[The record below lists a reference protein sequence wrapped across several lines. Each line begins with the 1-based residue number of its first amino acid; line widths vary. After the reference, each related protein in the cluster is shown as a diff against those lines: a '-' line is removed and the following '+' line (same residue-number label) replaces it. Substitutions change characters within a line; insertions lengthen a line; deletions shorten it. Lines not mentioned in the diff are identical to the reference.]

1 MTKSCVVLY
10 GIETV
15 NIHTI
20 LLRLLVHICMCQKGS
35 STCLLKERPRNLSPS
50 SLLPGP
56 SFSCKSP
63 ISESSPVLGSACQTN
78 QSSKQDQT
86 RKLHVMQGVT
96 WARKC
101 LKYLDISWSGF
112 IRTYSSQFP
121 STRARFS
128 CLVSDLHA
136 LAASKAASSASQRGQ
151 KKLRRPVK
159 WNSTGD
165 RTGMD
170 RLADRILPFWINQL
184 NPTNAY
190 FQIFPDFSRLRSS
203 SDSSCD
209 PQGQLEFMCWLW
221 GVPEV
226 GVCCGCSFQNQH
238 IMMTQDFL
246 NLPHFAH
253 VPTQK
258 GPSLCAVHPSL
269 ARIGLGGNKELVNN
283 WELLE
288 LEPLLLKVRTYHTD
302 NHTYT
307 YHTSLIKIMI
317 YVEENTRW
325 KNDEKCVGSHRISN
339 ASSPGPVQIC
349 LICSRLCRIKA
360 LRQFPRLSPPIL
372 ALMTRHGGSLWAN
385 WWRKVCGIEKQGKFM
400 VNVC

>member
-1 MTKSCVVLY
+1 M
-10 GIETV
+10 
-15 NIHTI
+15 
-20 LLRLLVHICMCQKGS
+20 
-35 STCLLKERPRNLSPS
+35 
-50 SLLPGP
+50 
-56 SFSCKSP
+56 
-63 ISESSPVLGSACQTN
+63 
-78 QSSKQDQT
+78 
-86 RKLHVMQGVT
+86 
-96 WARKC
+96 
-101 LKYLDISWSGF
+101 
-112 IRTYSSQFP
+112 
-121 STRARFS
+121 
-128 CLVSDLHA
+128 
-136 LAASKAASSASQRGQ
+136 
-151 KKLRRPVK
+151 K

-165 RTGMD
+165 RTDMD
-170 RLADRILPFWINQL
+170 RLADRILPFSINQL

-209 PQGQLEFMCWLW
+209 PQGQLEFQEMCWLW

-226 GVCCGCSFQNQH
+226 RVCCGCSFQNQH

-288 LEPLLLKVRTYHTD
+288 LEPLLIKVRTYHTD
-302 NHTYT
+302 NHTYTYHT

-325 KNDEKCVGSHRISN
+325 KNDE
-339 ASSPGPVQIC
+339 SSPGPVQIC

-372 ALMTRHGGSLWAN
+372 ALMTRHGEVFGQTGEEKCVELKNRGKLWL
-385 WWRKVCGIEKQGKFM
+385 M
-400 VNVC
+400 YVNVL